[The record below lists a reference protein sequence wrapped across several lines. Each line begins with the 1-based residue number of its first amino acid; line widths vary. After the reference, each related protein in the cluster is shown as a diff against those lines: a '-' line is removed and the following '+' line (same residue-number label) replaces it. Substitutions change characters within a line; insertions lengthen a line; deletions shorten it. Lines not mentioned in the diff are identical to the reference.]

1 MNKIKLLLTF
11 LFLIY
16 ESHQQFNGNIQSH
29 DMMIEGDI
37 TSNKANIL
45 GRITGSSVNAAEI
58 NTKHIDS

>member
-1 MNKIKLLLTF
+1 MNKIKLLTF

-29 DMMIEGDI
+29 DMMIEGDV

-45 GRITGSSVNAAEI
+45 GKVTSSSVNAAEI
-58 NTKHIDS
+58 KTKHIDS